1 MRGVFR
7 PWRRSRSD
15 GTRDTGDAKRGG
27 DRRRVIVSAHDGYPR
42 WVNSG
47 ANFIEIDIRRSPNG
61 VIVLA
66 HDELKP
72 GRRYVP
78 FKEIVDAAC
87 GRIGMHLDLKE
98 AGYEVELIRMA
109 LEKCPADKL
118 VLTSEDPYSVRI
130 VKEQFP
136 EVRTGITAKDVKA
149 TNADFAPIDQQ
160 RASEEALDFC
170 ARNQIPVWVWTVDDE
185 RLMKRF
191 IDDERIEGIITN
203 RPDRALKLL
212 RVRA

>member
-1 MRGVFR
+1 MLGAFR
-7 PWRRSRSD
+7 AWRRSRSD
-15 GTRDTGDAKRGG
+15 GTRDSAEAKRGG
-27 DRRRVIVSAHDGYPR
+27 DRRALIVSAHDGYPR

-47 ANFIEIDIRRSPNG
+47 ADFIEIDIRRAPNG

-66 HDELKP
+66 HDKFKP
-72 GRRYVP
+72 GARYVT
-78 FKEIVDAAC
+78 FKEVLDTVC

-98 AGYEVELIRMA
+98 TGYEVELMRMA

-118 VLTSEDPYSVRI
+118 VLTSENPYSVRI

-149 TNADFAPIDQQ
+149 TNADFTPLDQQ

-191 IDDERIEGIITN
+191 IDDKRIAGIITN

>member
-1 MRGVFR
+1 MLGVFR
-7 PWRRSRSD
+7 AWRRLRSG
-15 GTRDTGDAKRGG
+15 GTLDSGDAKRRG
-27 DRRRVIVSAHDGYPR
+27 DRRGVIVSAHDGYPR

-47 ANFIEIDIRRSPNG
+47 ANFIEIDIRRSSNG

-66 HDELKP
+66 HDKLKP
-72 GRRYVP
+72 GGRYVT
-78 FKEIVDAAC
+78 FKEIADAAC

-98 AGYEVELIRMA
+98 TGYEVELIRRA

-118 VLTSEDPYSVRI
+118 VLTSENPNSVRI

-149 TNADFAPIDQQ
+149 TNADFAPLDQQ
-160 RASEEALDFC
+160 HASEEALDFC
-170 ARNQIPVWVWTVDDE
+170 ARNQIPVWIWTVDDE

-191 IDDERIEGIITN
+191 IDDERIEGIVTN
-203 RPDRALKLL
+203 RPDLALKLL